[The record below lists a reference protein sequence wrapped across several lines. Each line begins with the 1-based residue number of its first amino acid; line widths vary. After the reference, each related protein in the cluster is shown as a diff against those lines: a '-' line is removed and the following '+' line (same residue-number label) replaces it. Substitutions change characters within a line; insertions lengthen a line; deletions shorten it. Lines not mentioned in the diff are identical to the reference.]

1 MATIIRKQATTLI
14 GLIGLLMVFILPFTG
29 VVYQLISE
37 IDYQINFAKQE
48 LYGDAYLPP
57 LWKML
62 EHIPQHELLAHDYLS
77 KEISAVELL
86 NTEAQIE
93 QDFQDLAKVE
103 AELGKVLKT
112 RTKYEGLKHNWQS
125 IKEQLPIFQKNTVND
140 LYMQILHNQLI
151 AELRNFI
158 TTVGNSSNLILDP
171 DLDSYYLMD
180 TILLKLPDTQD
191 KLTKIAFLNQDII
204 ERHQVSLEE
213 KAEIIILSGLV
224 ASNQEAIAKGITI
237 AFQHNLSQKLQPVLE
252 KPLQQSADAITT
264 FLENLNQKIIKTN
277 NLNDQI
283 LTASLFPAQAITTN
297 SKFWYYTIYELD
309 ELLQA
314 RINKLAR
321 KKYFVE
327 AFALFVLVISLYVFV
342 AFIRNLIKRKQTE
355 VALQEAENKY
365 RSIVENSPDGIFQT
379 TPEGTYISVNP
390 ALARIY
396 GYSSEEE
403 LTARISDIQKQLYV
417 NPNRRTEFQQ
427 LMDNYDLVS
436 EFESQIYRADG
447 SIVWI
452 SEDARAA
459 RDEQGKLLYYEGT
472 VKDITERK
480 QSEEA
485 LRQSEERFRSLIS
498 NIPSAVYRYRVDSD
512 WTMEFISN
520 VVTEI
525 TGYPASDFIENKVR
539 TFSSLIHSEDQ
550 KIVKQAIQQSIEDKQ
565 PYVVEYRIYR
575 TADKTLR
582 WVCDKGQAI
591 FDDNGNVLWL
601 DGAIFDVTDR
611 KEEEA
616 LRQSEARFR
625 KQAQQLEQA
634 LSKLQQT
641 QTQLIQTE
649 KMSGLG
655 QMVAGVAHEINNPV
669 NFIHGNLSHA
679 SQYMEDLLNLVYL
692 YQQHYPDPAPAI
704 ADEIEAIDLQFL
716 VDDLPKILASMKI
729 GTNRIREIVLSL
741 RNFSRLD
748 EADMKLVDI
757 HEGIDSTLLILQNR
771 LKPKGG
777 QPPIQLIKE
786 YGDLPKIECY
796 AGQLNQVFMNI
807 LTNAIDVLDEDNHQ
821 RSIEEI
827 KQQPSIITIRT
838 NVCNDDFVVVR
849 IANNGPA
856 MPEDVKKRVFD
867 PFFTTKEVGK
877 GTGLGLSISYSIVV
891 EKHQGSIYCESM
903 PEQGTEFF
911 IKIPVLQSK
920 VVEKTQELVTVAI

>member
-1 MATIIRKQATTLI
+1 M
-14 GLIGLLMVFILPFTG
+14 
-29 VVYQLISE
+29 
-37 IDYQINFAKQE
+37 
-48 LYGDAYLPP
+48 
-57 LWKML
+57 
-62 EHIPQHELLAHDYLS
+62 
-77 KEISAVELL
+77 
-86 NTEAQIE
+86 
-93 QDFQDLAKVE
+93 
-103 AELGKVLKT
+103 
-112 RTKYEGLKHNWQS
+112 
-125 IKEQLPIFQKNTVND
+125 
-140 LYMQILHNQLI
+140 
-151 AELRNFI
+151 
-158 TTVGNSSNLILDP
+158 
-171 DLDSYYLMD
+171 
-180 TILLKLPDTQD
+180 
-191 KLTKIAFLNQDII
+191 
-204 ERHQVSLEE
+204 
-213 KAEIIILSGLV
+213 
-224 ASNQEAIAKGITI
+224 
-237 AFQHNLSQKLQPVLE
+237 
-252 KPLQQSADAITT
+252 
-264 FLENLNQKIIKTN
+264 
-277 NLNDQI
+277 
-283 LTASLFPAQAITTN
+283 
-297 SKFWYYTIYELD
+297 
-309 ELLQA
+309 
-314 RINKLAR
+314 
-321 KKYFVE
+321 
-327 AFALFVLVISLYVFV
+327 FVLFISLYVFV
-342 AFIRNLIKRKQTE
+342 AFTLNLIKRKQTE
-355 VALQEAENKY
+355 TALQEAENKY

-379 TPEGTYISVNP
+379 TPAGTYISVNP

-403 LTARISDIQKQLYV
+403 LTGSISDIQKQLYV
-417 NPNRRTEFQQ
+417 DPNRRAEFQQ
-427 LMDNYDLVS
+427 LMEKYDLVS

-459 RDEQGKLLYYEGT
+459 RDARGQLLYYEGT

-498 NIPSAVYRYRVDSD
+498 NIPSAVYRYRGEPS
-512 WTMEFISN
+512 WTMEFISD

-525 TGYPASDFIENKVR
+525 TGYPASDFIENQVR
-539 TFSSLIHSEDQ
+539 TFSSLIHYDDQ
-550 KIVKQAIQQSIEDKQ
+550 KIVKQAIQQSIENKQ

-575 TADKTLR
+575 TSDETLR
-582 WVCDKGQAI
+582 WVCDKDQAI
-591 FDDNGNVLWL
+591 FDDNGKVLWL

-634 LSKLQQT
+634 LCKLQQT

-679 SQYMEDLLNLVYL
+679 SQYMEDLLNLVDL
-692 YQQHYPDPAPAI
+692 YQQHYPNPVPAI
-704 ADEIEAIDLQFL
+704 ADEIEALDLQFL
-716 VDDLPKILASMKI
+716 VDDLPKILASMKV

-748 EADMKLVDI
+748 EAEMKPVNI

-777 QPPIQLIKE
+777 QPAIQLIKE
-786 YGDLPKIECY
+786 YGNLPKVECY

-807 LTNAIDVLDEDNHQ
+807 LTNAIDVLDEYNHQ
-821 RSIEEI
+821 RSVEEI
-827 KQQPSIITIRT
+827 KQQPSMITIRT
-838 NVCNDDFVVVR
+838 NLCNDDFVIVR
-849 IANNGPA
+849 IANNGQA

-891 EKHQGSIYCESM
+891 EKHRGLIYCESI

-911 IKIPVLQSK
+911 IQIPVSPSK
-920 VVEKTQELVTVAI
+920 VGETTKELLTVAI